1 MRKKKNSKLR
11 SALAIFLAG
20 AMVLGMI
27 PGGMGQVYA
36 SDSTPTPAVAFDET
50 SVSDPSTVD
59 TWNQVVKDST
69 ENIGRIW
76 TDKTV
81 LTEDIQLEGGSR
93 PSVKKGD
100 SDFLVGLSALSSTSN
115 TVKTVSRPLD
125 IVLVVDT
132 SGSMENSPHMGGLR
146 VSDIDMKRYMQEI
159 LVKQK
164 IKNITQRMEAKLL
177 LKVKKFCFGGNLRT
191 GN

>member
-76 TDKTV
+76 TDKQYSQRIFSLRAEADQV
-81 LTEDIQLEGGSR
+81 S
-93 PSVKKGD
+93 KK
-100 SDFLVGLSALSSTSN
+100 A
-115 TVKTVSRPLD
+115 
-125 IVLVVDT
+125 
-132 SGSMENSPHMGGLR
+132 
-146 VSDIDMKRYMQEI
+146 I
-159 LVKQK
+159 L
-164 IKNITQRMEAKLL
+164 IS
-177 LKVKKFCFGGNLRT
+177 
-191 GN
+191 

>member
-59 TWNQVVKDST
+59 TWTQVVKDST
-69 ENIGRIW
+69 SDVSGQIKQYSQRIFSLRAEA
-76 TDKTV
+76 DQV
-81 LTEDIQLEGGSR
+81 S
-93 PSVKKGD
+93 KK
-100 SDFLVGLSALSSTSN
+100 A
-115 TVKTVSRPLD
+115 
-125 IVLVVDT
+125 
-132 SGSMENSPHMGGLR
+132 
-146 VSDIDMKRYMQEI
+146 I
-159 LVKQK
+159 L
-164 IKNITQRMEAKLL
+164 IS
-177 LKVKKFCFGGNLRT
+177 
-191 GN
+191 

>member
-81 LTEDIQLEGGSR
+81 LQRIFSLRAEADQVS
-93 PSVKKGD
+93 KK
-100 SDFLVGLSALSSTSN
+100 A
-115 TVKTVSRPLD
+115 
-125 IVLVVDT
+125 
-132 SGSMENSPHMGGLR
+132 
-146 VSDIDMKRYMQEI
+146 I
-159 LVKQK
+159 L
-164 IKNITQRMEAKLL
+164 IS
-177 LKVKKFCFGGNLRT
+177 
-191 GN
+191 

>member
-76 TDKTV
+76 T
-81 LTEDIQLEGGSR
+81 
-93 PSVKKGD
+93 
-100 SDFLVGLSALSSTSN
+100 
-115 TVKTVSRPLD
+115 
-125 IVLVVDT
+125 
-132 SGSMENSPHMGGLR
+132 
-146 VSDIDMKRYMQEI
+146 
-159 LVKQK
+159 VKQYS
-164 IKNITQRMEAKLL
+164 QRIFSLRAEADQ
-177 LKVKKFCFGGNLRT
+177 VSKKAILIS
-191 GN
+191 

>member
-59 TWNQVVKDST
+59 TWNQVVKL
-69 ENIGRIW
+69 EN
-76 TDKTV
+76 KA
-81 LTEDIQLEGGSR
+81 
-93 PSVKKGD
+93 
-100 SDFLVGLSALSSTSN
+100 DFLC
-115 TVKTVSRPLD
+115 TV
-125 IVLVVDT
+125 
-132 SGSMENSPHMGGLR
+132 
-146 VSDIDMKRYMQEI
+146 
-159 LVKQK
+159 
-164 IKNITQRMEAKLL
+164 ITKLL
-177 LKVKKFCFGGNLRT
+177 VIHARYVCSIYNYTSACWHIHPSKHIKYSRFSRS
-191 GN
+191 